1 MKIQQQ
7 KDSPKQYE
15 LVDDDGS
22 ILGCFDTPEIA
33 TSEMEKA
40 KANKSNKGKN
50 QASKEASK

>member
-7 KDSPKQYE
+7 KDSPKQHE

-33 TSEMEKA
+33 TAEMEKA
-40 KANKSNKGKN
+40 KIGKSNKNKN
-50 QASKEASK
+50 QANKEASK